1 MKNLQLFRTNNS
13 LSNRNTLLEDY
24 SHLCIFIP
32 RELMNWRDLFHVKE
46 MKLQKRRA
54 FSIFL
59 LIDINLL
66 NIFSSI

>member
-1 MKNLQLFRTNNS
+1 
-13 LSNRNTLLEDY
+13 
-24 SHLCIFIP
+24 
-32 RELMNWRDLFHVKE
+32 MNWRDLLHVKE

-66 NIFSSI
+66 KYFQAFEF